1 MTTSFLV
8 ERFNEK
14 VAFLMDIKDEIIKR
28 MKKLQLHQNVINELM
43 NNNQLN
49 RSEAPLGSLYWLTDE
64 EKGMVNTF
72 EKENKNV
79 KVFHV
84 LKTYSKY
91 LGTVYDL
98 LFISKDEEN
107 WNIEEENLEDNLV
120 LSHTITNF
128 PEDGFIKIKSVNGGL
143 VRLY

>member
-1 MTTSFLV
+1 MNNTENVT
-8 ERFNEK
+8 E
-14 VAFLMDIKDEIIKR
+14 EIIKR
-28 MKKLQLHQNVINELM
+28 MRKLHIHQNVIDELK

-64 EKGMVNTF
+64 EREMVDTF
-72 EKENKNV
+72 EKENENA
-79 KVFHV
+79 KVFHI

-98 LFISKDEEN
+98 LFISKDKEN
-107 WNIEEENLEDNLV
+107 WNIEEENLEKNFV
-120 LSHTITNF
+120 LSHTISNF
-128 PEDGFIKIKSVNGGL
+128 PESGFIKIKSVNGGL

>member
-1 MTTSFLV
+1 MNNTENVT
-8 ERFNEK
+8 E
-14 VAFLMDIKDEIIKR
+14 EIIKR
-28 MKKLQLHQNVINELM
+28 MRKLHIHQNVIDELK

-64 EKGMVNTF
+64 EREMVDTF
-72 EKENKNV
+72 EKENENA
-79 KVFHV
+79 KVFHI

-98 LFISKDEEN
+98 LFISKDKEN
-107 WNIEEENLEDNLV
+107 WNIEEENLEENFV
-120 LSHTITNF
+120 LSHTISNF
-128 PEDGFIKIKSVNGGL
+128 PESGFIKIKSVNGGL

>member
-1 MTTSFLV
+1 MNNTENVT
-8 ERFNEK
+8 
-14 VAFLMDIKDEIIKR
+14 DEIIKR
-28 MKKLQLHQNVINELM
+28 MKKLHLHQNVIDELK

-64 EKGMVNTF
+64 EREMVDTY
-72 EKENKNV
+72 EKENENA
-79 KVFHV
+79 KVFHI

-98 LFISKDEEN
+98 LFISKDKEN
-107 WNIEEENLEDNLV
+107 WNIEEENLEENFV
-120 LSHTITNF
+120 LSHTISNF
-128 PEDGFIKIKSVNGGL
+128 PESGFIKIKSVNGGL